1 MAFGLYLGGVS
12 IIGPFK
18 GSLFASMEPVS
29 AVVISFLWLKTAFT
43 GMDVLGFALILGTV
57 LMLTVYQSKA

>member
-1 MAFGLYLGGVS
+1 
-12 IIGPFK
+12 
-18 GSLFASMEPVS
+18 MEPVS